1 MSLDGCIAGP
11 NGDDGL
17 HNWVFGG
24 SVPVTAGGMT
34 FHLDSEASASVF
46 ERFVNETGAVVLGK
60 QIFRDAGE
68 NPPFGL
74 PSFVLSHAARTAE
87 HKNGAAITF
96 VSDGIESALAQAR
109 AAAGS
114 KDVCIFGGA
123 NTFQQYL
130 RAGLID
136 ELQLHLVPKLLGGG
150 LRLFDAFGPV
160 ELECVEVIRAPAVT
174 HLRYRLIR

>member
-11 NGDDGL
+11 GGDDGL
-17 HNWVFGG
+17 HHWVFGG
-24 SVPVTAGGMT
+24 SVPVAAGGMT

-46 ERFVNETGAVVLGK
+46 ERFVRSTGTVVLGR
-60 QIFRDAGE
+60 QIFSDAGE

-74 PSFVLSHAARTAE
+74 PSFVLSHDVRPAE
-87 HKNGAAITF
+87 RKHGVGITF

-109 AAAGS
+109 AAAGG

-160 ELECVEVIRAPAVT
+160 ELECVEVVRAPALT
-174 HLRYRLIR
+174 HLRYHVIR